1 MEIEKQ
7 VTEKIISVLKD
18 PFNLDSIKSFRVS
31 CHKSNVFD
39 DKWYFTG
46 SVEFKKGKTAGKQEF
61 EGVSFEDV
69 VLQLK
74 AFFGDLEK

>member
-7 VTEKIISVLKD
+7 VTEKTMSILKD

-31 CHKSNVFD
+31 CHKSDYFD

-46 SVEFKKGKTAGKQEF
+46 SVEFRKGSTAGKQEF

-69 VLQLK
+69 VLQLRE
-74 AFFGDLEK
+74 FFNYLEK